1 MKRWLVVLA
10 SLAVLAALIVAGQ
23 TLSRY
28 HLGLLTQV
36 LIFGI
41 FAMSLD
47 LLVGY
52 TGLQSLGH
60 AAYFGISSYTIAI
73 LSKRFTD
80 NLAVD
85 VAAGLGAALLTAA
98 IFGLLALRTTGAYFL
113 MATMALGQ
121 VLWGIAYRWRSLTGG
136 DDGLPGISRPD
147 LGLSWFSL
155 WDTTNFFY
163 LTLIIAVIVIVILN
177 VIVRSPFGYALQG
190 IRESESRMR
199 ALGYDTWRYKYAAFI
214 LAGFFA
220 GVAGMIYVYFNS
232 FVNPHELSV
241 VLSAEALLM
250 VILGG
255 PGTLFGP
262 LIGSGAIVFLRNI
275 VSGMTDRWLLIL
287 GAVYVLVVL
296 FAPRGVVGEIKDR
309 FDRRSRAAAAR

>member
-1 MKRWLVVLA
+1 MRRWLA
-10 SLAVLAALIVAGQ
+10 PTLIVFALATLILAGQ
-23 TLSRY
+23 ALSRY
-28 HLGLLTQV
+28 HVGLLTQV

-47 LLVGY
+47 VLVGF

-73 LSKRFTD
+73 VSKRVTD
-80 NLAVD
+80 NFAID
-85 VAAGLGAALLTAA
+85 VAAGLGAAIVTAA

-113 MATMALGQ
+113 MATMALAQ
-121 VLWGIAYRWRSLTGG
+121 VLWGIAYRWRGLTGG

-155 WDTTNFFY
+155 WDTTNFYYFC
-163 LTLIIAVIVIVILN
+163 LAIALLVLVALYIM
-177 VIVRSPFGYALQG
+177 VRSPFGYALQG

-199 ALGYDTWRYKYAAFI
+199 ALGYDTWRFKYAAFV
-214 LAGFFA
+214 LSGFFA
-220 GVAGMIYVYFNS
+220 GVSGMLYVYYNS

-262 LIGSGAIVFLRNI
+262 LLGAGAVVFLRNI
-275 VSGMTDRWLLIL
+275 VSGVTDRWLLIL

-296 FAPRGVVGEIKDR
+296 FAPRGIVGEIKDR
-309 FDRRSRAAAAR
+309 LDRRSRAAVTR

>member
-1 MKRWLVVLA
+1 MKRWVLVAAGALVILA
-10 SLAVLAALIVAGQ
+10 MIVAGQ

-60 AAYFGISSYTIAI
+60 AAYFGVSAYTIAI
-73 LSKRFTD
+73 LSKRLTD
-80 NLAVD
+80 NVIVD
-85 VAAGLGAALLTAA
+85 VAAGLVATLLIAAL
-98 IFGLLALRTTGAYFL
+98 FGLLTLRTTGAYFL
-113 MATMALGQ
+113 MATMAVAQ
-121 VLWGIAYRWRSLTGG
+121 VLWGIAYRSRGLTGG

-147 LGLSWFSL
+147 IGLSWFSL

-163 LTLIIAVIVIVILN
+163 FTLAIALLVLVVLN
-177 VIVRSPFGYALQG
+177 VVVRSPFGYALQG

-199 ALGYDTWRYKYAAFI
+199 SLGYNTWRYKYAAFV

-220 GVAGMIYVYFNS
+220 GVAGMIYVYYNS

-255 PGTLFGP
+255 PGTLFGA
-262 LIGSGAIVFLRNI
+262 LIGAGAIVFLRNI
-275 VSGMTDRWLLIL
+275 VSGITDRWLLIL
-287 GAVYVLVVL
+287 GAVYILVVL
-296 FAPRGVVGEIKDR
+296 FAPRGIVGEIKDR
-309 FDRRSRAAAAR
+309 FDRRSRAAVAR

>member
-1 MKRWLVVLA
+1 MKRYLLWATIFLG
-10 SLAVLAALIVAGQ
+10 LAALVALGSN
-23 TLSRY
+23 LPRY
-28 HLGLLTQV
+28 YVGLMTQV

-60 AAYFGISSYTIAI
+60 AAYFGMAAYT
-73 LSKRFTD
+73 
-80 NLAVD
+80 
-85 VAAGLGAALLTAA
+85 AALLALRVTNNFWVDALAGLLASVATAA
-98 IFGLLALRTTGAYFL
+98 VFGLLALRTSGAYFL
-113 MATMALGQ
+113 MATLALAQ

-147 LGLSWFSL
+147 LGLPWSL
-155 WDTTNFFY
+155 WDVTVYFNFV
-163 LTLIIAVIVIVILN
+163 LLIAVLVGAALF
-177 VIVRSPFGYALQG
+177 VIVRSPFGYALRG

-199 ALGYDTWRYKYAAFI
+199 VLGYNTWLYKYSAFI

-220 GVAGMIYVYFNS
+220 GIAGILFVYYNG
-232 FVNPHELSV
+232 FVSITELSV
-241 VLSAEALLM
+241 VVSAEALLM

-262 LIGSGAIVFLRNI
+262 LLGAGVVVFLRHI
-275 VSGMTDRWLLIL
+275 VSGYTERWLFIL
-287 GAVYVLVVL
+287 GLVYVLAVL
-296 FAPRGVVGEIKDR
+296 FAPRGIIGELQER
-309 FDRRSRAAAAR
+309 FRRRERAAIRG